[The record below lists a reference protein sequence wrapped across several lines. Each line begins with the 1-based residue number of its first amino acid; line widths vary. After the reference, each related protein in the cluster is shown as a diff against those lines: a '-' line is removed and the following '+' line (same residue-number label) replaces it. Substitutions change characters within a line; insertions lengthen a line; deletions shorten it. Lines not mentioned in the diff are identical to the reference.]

1 MSCDSENWQAKSAY
15 SDIIDTIKLIS
26 IEMDC
31 LEIELDETELLL
43 PKNKNKEQR
52 AIIRELKERIDRM
65 NEVYD
70 RLCDLSEMVN
80 VPENEPVEDDECND
94 DDCDCHQ

>member
-26 IEMDC
+26 IEMDF

-43 PKNKNKEQR
+43 PKTKTKEHK
-52 AIIRELKERIDRM
+52 AIIRELKERINRM

-80 VPENEPVEDDECND
+80 VPENEPVKDDECDD
-94 DDCDCHQ
+94 DDCNCHQ